1 MEIYGR
7 VRRAVRVEGK
17 SQRAVARE
25 YGLSRETV
33 RKMLEYAVPPGYQ
46 RQQPIKR
53 PKLGPW
59 LGVIDAILNDDKQRP
74 AKQRHTSKRIF
85 ERLKEE
91 HGFTGGYTIVKDYVR
106 RATLRGQEVFIPLVH
121 PAGEAQVDFGEAL
134 VVVAGAEHK
143 AHYLAMD
150 LPHSDD
156 CFVVAFPAETTE
168 AFLEGHVRAFAYFGG
183 VPTRILYDNTKI
195 AVAKILGGEQR
206 QRTRSFSEL
215 QSYYLFADKFGRP
228 ARGNDKGKVE
238 GLVGYA
244 RRNFMV
250 PIPRASSWE
259 ELNLHLEADCRKR
272 RERLL
277 RGHTET
283 IGERFERDRA
293 ALLPLPAAP
302 YEACEKISA
311 RVSSL
316 SLVRYRSNDYSVPTE
331 YGHRQVWV
339 NGYVHEVVIACGSEV
354 IARHQRS
361 YERETGV
368 PADRSSFVG
377 WETVVFDPLHYLALL
392 EQKTRALD
400 QAAPLA
406 GWQLPECFAELRRLL
421 EARLK
426 KHGSREY
433 VQVLRLLETFDIA
446 EVTELELLDR
456 ERRATERRIRQ
467 AKFPVIKTMDSF
479 DFMAIP
485 TLNKTLVLELARCEF
500 LARREN
506 VLLLG
511 NSGTGKTHI
520 ALALGLA
527 ACQRGHR
534 VRFTT
539 TAALVSEL
547 IEARDEKKLLRFQKQ
562 IASYELLIVD
572 ELGFVPLSKTGAEL
586 LFEMLSQRYERGS
599 TLITSNLPFQEWTEV
614 LGSERL
620 TGALLDRLT
629 HHVHILEMNGDS
641 YRLKQSRRKRTPSA
655 ER

>member
-1 MEIYGR
+1 VEIYGR
-7 VRRAVRVEGK
+7 VRRAVRVEGR

-25 YGLSRETV
+25 FGLSRETV
-33 RKMLEYAVPPGYQ
+33 RKMLRYAVPPGYQ

-59 LGVIDAILNDDKQRP
+59 LGIIDAILEDDKQRP
-74 AKQRHTSKRIF
+74 VKQRHTAKRIF

-106 RATLRGQEVFIPLVH
+106 TATLRAQEMFVPLTH

-134 VVVAGAEHK
+134 VVIAGVEQK

-156 CFVVAFPAETTE
+156 CFVAAFPAETTE
-168 AFLEGHVRAFAYFGG
+168 AFLEGHVRAFAYLGG
-183 VPTRILYDNTKI
+183 VPTRILYDNTRI
-195 AVAKILGGEQR
+195 AVAKILGGEER

-272 RERLL
+272 RERRL
-277 RGHTET
+277 RGHSET

-339 NGYVHEVVIACGSEV
+339 KGYVHEVVIACASEV

-361 YERETGV
+361 YEHE
-368 PADRSSFVG
+368 A
-377 WETVVFDPLHYLALL
+377 VVFDPLHYLALL

-406 GWQLPECFAELRRLL
+406 GWQLPECFTQLRRLL
-421 EARLK
+421 EARLR

-433 VQVLRLLETFDIA
+433 VQVLRLLETFAIEEVTHAIEDALQLGTISFDAVRHLLLCRIERRPPRLDMENYPHLPLAQVRTTQAADYMTLLA
-446 EVTELELLDR
+446 EVC
-456 ERRATERRIRQ
+456 A
-467 AKFPVIKTMDSF
+467 
-479 DFMAIP
+479 
-485 TLNKTLVLELARCEF
+485 
-500 LARREN
+500 
-506 VLLLG
+506 
-511 NSGTGKTHI
+511 
-520 ALALGLA
+520 
-527 ACQRGHR
+527 
-534 VRFTT
+534 
-539 TAALVSEL
+539 
-547 IEARDEKKLLRFQKQ
+547 
-562 IASYELLIVD
+562 
-572 ELGFVPLSKTGAEL
+572 
-586 LFEMLSQRYERGS
+586 
-599 TLITSNLPFQEWTEV
+599 
-614 LGSERL
+614 
-620 TGALLDRLT
+620 
-629 HHVHILEMNGDS
+629 
-641 YRLKQSRRKRTPSA
+641 
-655 ER
+655 